1 MNKYLWRRLAL
12 CVSVLG
18 FLQLGGC
25 ALTTPAS
32 DSSGPSAHTNSLAPD
47 SAPRRTPAFTTFHGD
62 FLLLQLVR
70 LPERFRETPYGIIDR
85 DSELEAIWPGFHSYD
100 GGSVSMPSVDFADQL
115 IVFVRNTQ
123 FYNRIHL
130 GTVNIIEGKGE
141 IVTME
146 TRSALPLIDK
156 ASFAMMVLNRK
167 DVSQLRFGDQW
178 LALPQ

>member
-1 MNKYLWRRLAL
+1 
-12 CVSVLG
+12 
-18 FLQLGGC
+18 
-25 ALTTPAS
+25 
-32 DSSGPSAHTNSLAPD
+32 
-47 SAPRRTPAFTTFHGD
+47 
-62 FLLLQLVR
+62 LQLVR